1 MFVHVNRSRGRDK
14 MTTMRRTIFVWMVCA
29 FALAAGATTAQ
40 AQYGTRPLSNP
51 AVGEDYHVE
60 VSYGFWMPDR
70 EITISSESLG
80 IAGSTIDVVT
90 DLGFENKTFQ
100 DFRVVLRPARK
111 FKLRFGYTPI
121 TYEADTTLSRTIVF
135 NGQEFDVGLPIT
147 SRLEWKD
154 WRFGLEWDFIYR
166 DRGYLGFITEV
177 KYTDVEVDITS
188 PITSEFTSVTVPIPT
203 IGLGGRGYLTKNFS
217 VTGEFTGLKLTI
229 DDKEGTYYNLDLY
242 ATFNFTNNFGVQG
255 GYRTLS
261 GEYLV
266 DLDQGNLELRGLY
279 FGAVARF

>member
-1 MFVHVNRSRGRDK
+1 VFVHVNRSRGRDK
-14 MTTMRRTIFVWMVCA
+14 ITTMRRTIFVWMVCA
-29 FALAAGATTAQ
+29 LALAAGATTAQ

-60 VSYGFWMPDR
+60 VSYGFWTPDR

-80 IAGSTIDVVT
+80 IVGSTIDVVT
-90 DLGFENKTFQ
+90 DLGFENETFQ
-100 DFRVVLRPARK
+100 DFRVVLRPSRK

-121 TYEADTTLSRTIVF
+121 TYEADTTLNRTIVF
-135 NGQEFDVGLPIT
+135 NGQEFDVGVPIT
-147 SRLEWKD
+147 SRLEWRD

-188 PITSEFTSVTVPIPT
+188 PVTSEFTSVTVPIPT

-229 DDKEGTYYNLDLY
+229 NDKEGTYYNLDLY

-255 GYRTLS
+255 GYRTLN

-266 DLDQGNLELRGLY
+266 DLDQGNLELKGLY